1 MADTFLFELV
11 TPERIAVSAQVE
23 MVEVPG
29 VEGDFGVLAGHAPL
43 MSIIRP
49 GVVTVH
55 EGSEKKRY
63 FVPSGYAEVNPE
75 GCTVLAE
82 HMRDLAHVNMLE
94 VQRDLEVAK
103 FDVSEAKDDEARE
116 RAEYKLAEM
125 EALHQAVLAA

>member
-29 VEGDFGVLAGHAPL
+29 VEGDFGVLPGHAPF

-49 GVVTVH
+49 GAVTVH
-55 EGSEKKRY
+55 EAGEKKRY

-82 HMRDLAHVNMLE
+82 QMTDLAGVNMLE

-103 FDVSEAKDDEARE
+103 FDVNEAKDDVSRA
-116 RAEYKLAEM
+116 RAEQKLALA
-125 EALHQAVLAA
+125 EALHQALIAA